1 MIGAQTGLRSVL
13 AKPAWGLAAAAALAA
28 LLAPAQA
35 RVTRIVIDTRVS
47 PAFNGASFGNAGPY
61 ETLAGHAFGELDPDD
76 PHNAVIQDIKLAPRN
91 ARGIVEYT
99 ASFQLTKPIDMSRS
113 SQLMWHDVPNRS
125 GRITIGVLERASGDI
140 GLSSGWQG
148 DNSGRTVPRP
158 DNDTVT
164 VPVAKNPD
172 GSPITG
178 QVMGRILNAA
188 GPSSQPMIVHSNPL
202 PYRPVTLDAKQ
213 ATLTTHASESIDGV
227 IGATA
232 EIASTDWAFARCSAD
247 NPFPGTPDPTQICL
261 RNGFD
266 SKLLYQV
273 VFTAHD
279 PPVLGIGFA
288 AFRDMASFFRN
299 AEKDDVGTPNPV
311 AHGVRWAITRGRSQ
325 SGNFI
330 RGFIHLGFNQDEAGR
345 QVYDG
350 AWPIIA
356 GRRIALNI
364 RFAMPDGVLK
374 LYEPGSEGP
383 QWWTPWPDPV
393 RGLPAAGIL
402 DRCTATHSC
411 PKIIEHFGAAEVW
424 GLKLTPEWVG
434 TAGDADIALP
444 DNVRRY
450 YIPSTQ
456 HGGGRGGF
464 STVASAPPTCPSTG
478 YGVGL
483 LADNPVPHTETVNAI
498 QMHFRNWVMKDVA
511 PPPSRY
517 PNLGSGTL
525 VDATSEAMG
534 FPTLSGLPP
543 ASPTGL
549 VNPVLDYDFG
559 PGYNPMDGSGV
570 MSVVPPRIKHVI
582 RMKVPKVDAD
592 GNEQG
597 GVPVVLRDAPLGTY
611 LGWNITA
618 AGFHKGQICNYAG
631 GMIPFAKTKSERV
644 ANEDPR
650 PSLEERYTN
659 HAGYVAAV
667 AAAAKKAVAEGFLLE
682 ADMKKLVA
690 AAEESDVLK

>member
-1 MIGAQTGLRSVL
+1 LRGLF
-13 AKPAWGLAAAAALAA
+13 AKPALWLATGTALAA
-28 LLAPAQA
+28 LSAPAHA
-35 RVTRIVIDTRVS
+35 RVTRIVIDQQVS
-47 PAFNGASFGNAGPY
+47 PAFNGASLGSAGPY

-76 PHNAVIQDIKLAPRN
+76 PHNAIIQDIKLAPRN
-91 ARGIVEYT
+91 ARGMVEYT
-99 ASFQLTKPIDMSRS
+99 SSFQLVKPIDMSRS

-125 GRITIGVLERASGDI
+125 GRITIGALERANGDI

-148 DNSGRTVPRP
+148 DNSGQTVPRP
-158 DNDTVT
+158 NNDTVT

-188 GPSSQPMIVHSNPL
+188 GPSSRPMIVHSNPL
-202 PYRPVTLDAKQ
+202 PYRPVTLDTRQ
-213 ATLTTHASESIDGV
+213 ATLTSHASESIDGV

-232 EIASTDWAFARCSAD
+232 EIAPPDWAFARCSAD
-247 NPFPGTPDPTQICL
+247 IPFPGTPDPTQICL
-261 RNGFD
+261 KNGFD
-266 SKLLYQV
+266 PKLLYQV
-273 VFTAHD
+273 VFTAQD

-288 AFRDMASFFRN
+288 AFRDVASFFRN

-383 QWWTPWPDPV
+383 QWWTPWPDPI
-393 RGLPAAGIL
+393 RGLPAASIL

-434 TAGDADIALP
+434 TAGDADIPLP

-450 YIPSTQ
+450 YIASTQ
-456 HGGGRGGF
+456 HGGGKGGF
-464 STVASAPPTCPSTG
+464 STVALAPPACPSAG

-483 LADNPVPHTETVNAI
+483 LADNPLPHTETVNAI
-498 QMHFRNWVMKDVA
+498 QMHFRDWVMKGVE

-517 PNLGSGTL
+517 PNLANGML
-525 VDATSEAMG
+525 VDATSQAMD
-534 FPTLSGLPP
+534 FPTLPGLPP
-543 ASPTGL
+543 GSPTGL

-559 PGYNPMDGSGV
+559 PNYNPLDGAGV
-570 MSVVPPRIKHVI
+570 ITVVPPRIKHVI

-618 AGFHKGQICNYAG
+618 AGFHKGQVCNYAG
-631 GMIPFAKTKSERV
+631 GMIPFAKTKAERL
-644 ANEDPR
+644 ASEDPR
-650 PSLEERYTN
+650 PSLEERYSN

-667 AAAAKKAVAEGFLLE
+667 ATAARKAVAEGFLLE
-682 ADMKKLVA
+682 TDMKKLVA
-690 AAEESDVLK
+690 QAEASDVLK